1 MEQHAYAVSCGQSGR
16 RCEPVGERPLAELA
30 ASERY
35 LALEV
40 AGRRH
45 NLGLKYGML
54 RAQLA
59 LALEGADREEVLAQ
73 LVEVLAQRQK

>member
-1 MEQHAYAVSCGQSGR
+1 MDALSLPPPTPNS
-16 RCEPVGERPLAELA
+16 LALSPALA
-30 ASERY
+30 ALAACERY

-59 LALEGADREEVLAQ
+59 LALEGSDREEVLAQ
-73 LVEVLAQRQK
+73 LVEVLAQRQP